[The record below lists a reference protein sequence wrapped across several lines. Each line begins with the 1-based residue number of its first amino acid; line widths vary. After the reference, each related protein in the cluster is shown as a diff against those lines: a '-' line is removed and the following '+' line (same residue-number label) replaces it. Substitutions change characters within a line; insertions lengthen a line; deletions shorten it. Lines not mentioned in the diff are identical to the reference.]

1 MISVIS
7 SYMHQLK
14 NIYLEITL
22 FDFCSNR
29 EYYKT
34 VFHFFIFIAAI
45 ISWLKSTFKSSAII
59 ISVSS
64 DGSILLEHQQKAVA
78 SFLPTCS
85 INHFPVLPFSAKI
98 TLNLLFFLDFICL
111 Q

>member
-1 MISVIS
+1 
-7 SYMHQLK
+7 MHQLK

-45 ISWLKSTFKSSAII
+45 ISWLKIYI
-59 ISVSS
+59 
-64 DGSILLEHQQKAVA
+64 QK
-78 SFLPTCS
+78 FCNYNQR
-85 INHFPVLPFSAKI
+85 IK
-98 TLNLLFFLDFICL
+98 
-111 Q
+111 